1 MEIEKALE
9 SAKRWASTA
18 RAMEK
23 IARSGG
29 YRFMASE
36 NGNEAEVL
44 ETLIAAIEERK
55 EHTHEHEHHRP
66 DPSV

>member
-1 MEIEKALE
+1 
-9 SAKRWASTA
+9 
-18 RAMEK
+18 
-23 IARSGG
+23 
-29 YRFMASE
+29 MASE